1 MLCTKL
7 QIIRMDYK
15 MKVLYR
21 YRYLNIKNLVV
32 SFLFLLGFLISLIN
46 ESFLSVWTLFM
57 FARCILK
64 GETEFI
70 ELFIMIQLRS
80 IMNPGIAV
88 VYSGRS
94 SIVKMTVIILSS
106 IYVLITKSDYK
117 KSLSKAYISFIIFSI
132 YVITSGFISS
142 SYPIVAGFK
151 LLYYVIPFLAILK
164 SICSI
169 GDIDIIDRIVNPL
182 GLMVF
187 LSIFLLNSPVG
198 YLRNGVGFQGIF
210 NHPNVFGNMLALYL
224 AGFLYTS
231 YKVQLKELIVSSIIF
246 FLAILS
252 KSRTGIFSCIAT
264 IILFMLS
271 KNTLK
276 KSDFLIKL
284 SLITLLVA
292 ALLLYRDLI
301 IDLFYSII
309 FKGGYDS
316 ILYSRSNQFSSNIE
330 RFFSSPLFGT
340 GFNVPYIPNVR
351 TYSFSYDLVVENG
364 NLILALLAD
373 IGIIGFILFIKSYTE
388 LLKLGWGNKLLI
400 FLIPFLVSMGE
411 QSFFSTNN
419 FAIIMYIYI
428 SIYVADGLRRKAN

>member
-1 MLCTKL
+1 MRGL
-7 QIIRMDYK
+7 YK
-15 MKVLYR
+15 
-21 YRYLNIKNLVV
+21 YRYLNIKKIFV
-32 SFLFLLGFLISLIN
+32 SLFLLLGFLISLIN
-46 ESFLSVWTLFM
+46 QSFLSFWTLVM
-57 FARCILK
+57 FTRCMLK
-64 GETEFI
+64 GEIEFI

-80 IMNPGIAV
+80 IVNPGIAV
-88 VYSGRS
+88 AYSGTS
-94 SIVKMTVIILSS
+94 SIVKMLSVILSS
-106 IYVLITKSDYK
+106 T
-117 KSLSKAYISFIIFSI
+117 YILVCRSNHKNTLNKVYLSFIIFSI

-142 SYPIVAGFK
+142 SYPIVASFK

-164 SICSI
+164 SICSV
-169 GDIDIIDRIVNPL
+169 GDIDIIDRIVKPL

-187 LSIFLLNSPVG
+187 LSIFLLNSSVG

-276 KSDFLIKL
+276 KSGFLIKL

-292 ALLLYRDLI
+292 ALLLYRDSI

-351 TYSFSYDLVVENG
+351 TYSFNYDLVVENG
-364 NLILALLAD
+364 NIILALLAD
-373 IGIIGFILFIKSYTE
+373 IGIIGFILFIKTYTE

-400 FLIPFLVSMGE
+400 FLIPFIVSMGE

-428 SIYVADGLRRKAN
+428 SIYVADGLRVKAN